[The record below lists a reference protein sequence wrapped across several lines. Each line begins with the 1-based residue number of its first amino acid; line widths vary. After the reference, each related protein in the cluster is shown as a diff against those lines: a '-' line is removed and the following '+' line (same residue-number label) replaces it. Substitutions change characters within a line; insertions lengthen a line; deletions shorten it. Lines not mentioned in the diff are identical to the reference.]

1 MIKPTTDASTIQ
13 PQPYEPPALVVLGS
27 VAAITL
33 SANQGSVDDFKGR
46 DRKFR

>member
-1 MIKPTTDASTIQ
+1 MNMPTTDIITIQ
-13 PQPYEPPALVVLGS
+13 PQPYQPPALIVLGS